1 MKIKVK
7 LFGELRKK
15 ISAYQ
20 QDKGLELT
28 IPEGSKVADLMALL
42 KISNTQTITA
52 IMEGRV
58 LSLEEKLSHD
68 SLINIFHVMYGG

>member
-1 MKIKVK
+1 MKITVK
-7 LFGELRKK
+7 LFGELRRN
-15 ISAYQ
+15 IPAYQ
-20 QDKGLELT
+20 HDKGMELE

-42 KISNTQTITA
+42 KISNTRTITA

-58 LSLEEKLSHD
+58 LAFEEGLSPG

>member
-15 ISAYQ
+15 IPAYQ
-20 QDKGLELT
+20 HDKGLELE

-42 KISNTQTITA
+42 NISNPQTTTA
-52 IMEGRV
+52 IMDGRV
-58 LSLEEKLSHD
+58 LALEERLSQN
-68 SLINIFHVMYGG
+68 SLINIFHVMFGG